1 MPYRIRRRAHD
12 LIWVVMEEHVHL
24 AEAERYYHEMWRLLD
39 QCPKPTDLLVDGR
52 RISGAD
58 RGARQRTEA
67 IVHHKH
73 LGRIAFIVS
82 EHHLLI
88 FAPLVRFV
96 SGIGLFATEQEALRF
111 LGTVM
116 EYGD

>member
-1 MPYRIRRRAHD
+1 
-12 LIWVVMEEHVHL
+12 
-24 AEAERYYHEMWRLLD
+24 
-39 QCPKPTDLLVDGR
+39 
-52 RISGAD
+52 SGAD